1 MARNTNVK
9 DALFP
14 VGFADVF
21 IDGITD
27 GESFQPVKIP
37 VDKYQAIINQDN
49 GDVICV
55 VTKDYKLIT
64 NEQALDLG
72 KECYKRIFNIG
83 DTKDF
88 EVFNVITSSTKTI
101 CYIDVIQ
108 KGYEVNIWKKEVYLP
123 YIRITNSYNKTRA
136 LSFALG
142 FCRKL
147 CDNGVIFEKEAIKF
161 TFYHTKQ
168 IIKEN
173 IKFEILPDK
182 LEKLKRKF
190 IEYSN
195 KLSACPVPDEKA
207 IPLMCKVL
215 GIKFNLEKQG
225 KEFEK
230 EKKRRDEF
238 KARADSLLKNYYGQS
253 GANVYAVF
261 NACTDYATHS
271 KSGNVNFFADG
282 IKKKIGNWVESFS
295 EERKKDDFSLENY
308 IGEYGK
314 YLN

>member
-1 MARNTNVK
+1 MARNTNLQE
-9 DALFP
+9 ALFP

-21 IDGITD
+21 IEGMTNE
-27 GESFQPVKIP
+27 ESFQPVNIP

-49 GDVICV
+49 GDVLCV

-64 NEQALDLG
+64 NEQALELG
-72 KECYKRIFNIG
+72 KECYKRIFNIS
-83 DTKDF
+83 DTKEF
-88 EVFNVITSSTKTI
+88 EVFNIITSSTKTI
-101 CYIDVIQ
+101 CYIDVVK
-108 KGYEVNIWKKEVYLP
+108 KGYEVNIWKQEVYLP

-136 LSFALG
+136 LSFDLG

-161 TFYHTKQ
+161 TFYHTKK

-173 IKFEILPDK
+173 IEFEILPDK
-182 LEKLKRKF
+182 LETVKRNF

-195 KLSACPVPDEKA
+195 KLSECLIPYEKE

-215 GIKFNLEKQG
+215 DIKFNLEKQ
-225 KEFEK
+225 ERELEK
-230 EKKRRDEF
+230 EIKRRDEF
-238 KARADSLLKNYYGQS
+238 KKRADSLITKYFTQS
-253 GANVYAVF
+253 GPNAYAVF

-271 KSGNVNFFADG
+271 KSGDVSFFADG
-282 IKKKIGNWVESFS
+282 IQRKIGNWVESFS
-295 EERKKDDFSLENY
+295 EERKKDDFYLETY

>member
-101 CYIDVIQ
+101 CYIDVI
-108 KGYEVNIWKKEVYLP
+108 
-123 YIRITNSYNKTRA
+123 
-136 LSFALG
+136 
-142 FCRKL
+142 
-147 CDNGVIFEKEAIKF
+147 
-161 TFYHTKQ
+161 
-168 IIKEN
+168 
-173 IKFEILPDK
+173 
-182 LEKLKRKF
+182 
-190 IEYSN
+190 
-195 KLSACPVPDEKA
+195 
-207 IPLMCKVL
+207 
-215 GIKFNLEKQG
+215 
-225 KEFEK
+225 
-230 EKKRRDEF
+230 
-238 KARADSLLKNYYGQS
+238 
-253 GANVYAVF
+253 
-261 NACTDYATHS
+261 
-271 KSGNVNFFADG
+271 
-282 IKKKIGNWVESFS
+282 
-295 EERKKDDFSLENY
+295 
-308 IGEYGK
+308 
-314 YLN
+314 